1 LIPTKHDSPAL
12 KKKIRVLLLE
22 DRATDAELIVREL
35 RRANFE
41 PEWTR
46 VETEEAFV
54 AQLDAGVDVILADY
68 DLPLFDGLQAL
79 RRLQQLQLDIPFIL
93 ISGALGDELVAQCI
107 KQGVTDYLLKDRL
120 ARLGLAVSHA
130 LEERRLRAEHRS
142 VEEQLRQA
150 QKMEAVGQLAGGIA
164 HDFNNLLTVIN
175 GWSGMLLD
183 DANVSP
189 ETREAAKQ
197 IYTAGQRA
205 GGLTRQLLFFSR
217 KRPLERTRLDFN
229 ATVEEVAAMLKR
241 LIGEHIDLQ
250 LKLAPDLPR
259 IEADVSMIEQVLINL
274 SVNARDAMPDGGRI
288 TISTTA
294 LELSETDVRGKADAR
309 PGRFIGLSVADNGS
323 GIPPHILPRIFEPF
337 FTTKEVG
344 KGTGLGLATIFGIV
358 KQHQGWVE
366 VESEVGRGTRFTIL
380 LPVAET
386 AVLPAENQPIPEE
399 KRIVG
404 GRETILL
411 VEDEASVREFAVA
424 VLAPLGYRVLQA
436 RSGVEA
442 LEVWQWHSSRIS
454 LLLTD
459 VVMPDHMTGPA
470 LAKLLLSRKPG
481 LAVIFT
487 SGYSEEAMGKAWAP
501 DPDIRFIHKPYSPR
515 QLSEAVRETLDAKA
529 ASPVLS

>member
-1 LIPTKHDSPAL
+1 LIQSNHDSPAP

-54 AQLDAGVDVILADY
+54 GQLDPTVDVILADY

-79 RRLQQLQLDIPFIL
+79 RRLQQLKLDIPFIL

-130 LEERRLRAEHRS
+130 MEERRLRAEHRS

-150 QKMEAVGQLAGGIA
+150 QKMEAVGLLAGGIA

-175 GWSGMLLD
+175 GWSGLLLD
-183 DANVSP
+183 DANATAD
-189 ETREAAKQ
+189 TREAAKQ

-205 GGLTRQLLFFSR
+205 GSLTRQLLFFSR
-217 KRPLERTRLDFN
+217 KRPLERALLDFN
-229 ATVEEVAAMLKR
+229 ATVEEVAAMLER
-241 LIGEHIDLQ
+241 LIGEHIKLQ

-259 IEADVSMIEQVLINL
+259 IEADVSMMEQILINL
-274 SVNARDAMPDGGRI
+274 SVNARDAMPDGGKI

-294 LELSETDVRGKADAR
+294 LELGETDVRGKPDAR
-309 PGRFIGLSVADNGS
+309 PGRFIGLHVTDNGC
-323 GIPPHILPRIFEPF
+323 GIPPHVLPRIFEPF

-358 KQHQGWVE
+358 KQHQGWIE
-366 VESEVGRGTRFTIL
+366 VESAVGKGTRFSVM

-386 AVLPAENQPIPEE
+386 SPVSALTPPITEE
-399 KRIVG
+399 KRVTG

-411 VEDEASVREFAVA
+411 VEDEPSVREFAVA

-436 RSGVEA
+436 RSGIEA

-459 VVMPDHMTGPA
+459 VVMPDNMTGPA
-470 LAKLLLSRKPG
+470 LAKLLLARKPD

-487 SGYSEEAMGKAWAP
+487 SGYSEEAMGKACAAN
-501 DPDIRFIHKPYSPR
+501 PDIRFIHKPYSPR
-515 QLSEAVRETLDAKA
+515 QLGTAVRETLDAKA
-529 ASPVLS
+529 AVAALS